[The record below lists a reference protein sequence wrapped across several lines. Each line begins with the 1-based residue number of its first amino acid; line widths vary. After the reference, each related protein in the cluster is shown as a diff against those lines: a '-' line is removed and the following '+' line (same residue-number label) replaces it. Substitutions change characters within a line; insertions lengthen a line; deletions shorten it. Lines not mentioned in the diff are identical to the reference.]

1 MGDRGLRPLRTRFPQ
16 NHKIVILQFN
26 LNLHTYMVPC
36 YLRIVWN
43 RKNMRATIIV
53 NIVMPFTRDHFC
65 LAKDHADM
73 ITQAV
78 PVVSREKPL
87 VT

>member
-1 MGDRGLRPLRTRFPQ
+1 
-16 NHKIVILQFN
+16 
-26 LNLHTYMVPC
+26 
-36 YLRIVWN
+36 
-43 RKNMRATIIV
+43 MRATIIV